1 MVKNS
6 NIFLQW
12 TFPLASL
19 LQTSSLCVHIA
30 TNSNE
35 MFYLVHKYVAIF
47 PSVSSN
53 TNKIQF
59 ACYRYQML
67 ALRIA
72 LVLLKC
78 YSVVARIIIT
88 IMKLRV
94 SIILFM
100 LIWMTAESNSMR
112 QSLNMS
118 A

>member
-1 MVKNS
+1 
-6 NIFLQW
+6 
-12 TFPLASL
+12 
-19 LQTSSLCVHIA
+19 VHIA
-30 TNSNE
+30 MNSNE
-35 MFYLVHKYVAIF
+35 MFYLVNKYVAII

-53 TNKIQF
+53 TNSTD
-59 ACYRYQML
+59 CML
-67 ALRIA
+67 QIPDYYGTSI
-72 LVLLKC
+72 LLES
-78 YSVVARIIIT
+78 YSVVAKIIIA